1 MIKNIIF
8 DFDGTLVDSMSVW
21 DSLGEKYLLSQG
33 IIAKPDLKEQL
44 MTMNLPQSIQY
55 LKKEYHLPLNLE
67 EIEKR
72 INDVLGKEYLEYVD
86 PKPGVREFLE
96 YLKDQDKSVVIATAA
111 DKTSVK
117 ELLDKRGLS
126 SFVEEVFSSSEH
138 PTGKTEPHVFV
149 EALDYLSGSKE
160 NTLVFEDAVFAA
172 KTAKNAGFKVIGI
185 KDKIEIDQQKL
196 KELCDY
202 YIESFEELEKLKKIL
217 KGEI

>member
-67 EIEKR
+67 EIEKG